1 MLLFL
6 IDPLGISRGEDKV
19 TSFPSDFKHV
29 TGATAVDKEKT
40 PPAENKEWN
49 ELHSASQGGGVD
61 IIETMLSL
69 GIDINSKDS
78 LGTTPL
84 MVAAASGKMQ
94 AVNFLLKK
102 GADPFLRTNT
112 GRNLLHAAVEGGN
125 VLIVKT
131 VLSNNIDI
139 NAKDDDGHT
148 SLMKAAYQN
157 NLEVVEC
164 LLRKGADPLLKDN
177 LGRNVLLIASQYGSI
192 AVIEQLLSVVD
203 INSRDDE
210 GNTPLMVAA
219 ACANVQAVNYLL
231 EKDADLLLTGKSGW
245 SLLHF
250 ASQGGNVA
258 IIETI
263 LSKGLDIDIKD
274 DCGTGLT
281 PLAVSILFKNLE
293 ALNYLLNKGA
303 NPFVENN
310 LNGNL
315 LHLATKG
322 GDVDIIKAILSHGFD
337 INSRDDECNTPLM
350 VAAACAN
357 VQAVNYLLEKDADL
371 LLTGKGGLSSLHFAS
386 QGDNVAIIET
396 ILSKGLDIDI
406 KDDCGTG
413 LTPLAVAILF
423 KNLEALNYLLNK
435 GANPFVEWNH
445 INGNSLHLATIGGD
459 VDIIKAILSHGF
471 DINIKTSEGLTP
483 LMLATFTKKAA
494 VVDCFLE
501 NGADPTLRDNS
512 GRTCLHHAS
521 QRADVPII
529 KKCLSLGLD
538 IESKDVDGK
547 TPLMIAVAE
556 GNSDA
561 VEFLLKKKGGFQFKQ
576 GSAQ

>member
-1 MLLFL
+1 MLLLL
-6 IDPLGISRGEDKV
+6 IDPSGISRGKDKV
-19 TSFPSDFKHV
+19 TSFLADFKHV

-40 PPAENKEWN
+40 PPTENKEWN
-49 ELHSASQGGGVD
+49 ELHSASQGGVVA

-78 LGTTPL
+78 LERTPL
-84 MVAAASGKMQ
+84 IVAAASGKMQ
-94 AVNFLLKK
+94 AVNFLLEK
-102 GADPFLRTNT
+102 GADPFLTTNT

-125 VLIVKT
+125 VLIVET

-139 NAKDDDGHT
+139 NSKDDDGHT
-148 SLMKAAYQN
+148 SLMIAAFHN
-157 NLEVVEC
+157 NLEVVEY
-164 LLRKGADPLLKDN
+164 LLRKGADPLLKTK
-177 LGRNVLLIASQYGSI
+177 LGRNVLLIASQYASI

-274 DCGTGLT
+274 
-281 PLAVSILFKNLE
+281 N
-293 ALNYLLNKGA
+293 
-303 NPFVENN
+303 
-310 LNGNL
+310 
-315 LHLATKG
+315 
-322 GDVDIIKAILSHGFD
+322 
-337 INSRDDECNTPLM
+337 
-350 VAAACAN
+350 
-357 VQAVNYLLEKDADL
+357 
-371 LLTGKGGLSSLHFAS
+371 
-386 QGDNVAIIET
+386 
-396 ILSKGLDIDI
+396 
-406 KDDCGTG
+406 CGTG

-435 GANPFVEWNH
+435 GADPFVETNL
-445 INGNSLHLATIGGD
+445 ISANLLHLATIGGD
-459 VDIIKAILSHGF
+459 IDTIKAILSHGF
-471 DINIKTSEGLTP
+471 DINIKSTEGLTS
-483 LMLATFTKKAA
+483 LMFATFTKKAA

-501 NGADPTLRDNS
+501 NGADPTLRDNF
-512 GRTCLHHAS
+512 GRTCLHYAS
-521 QRADVPII
+521 QGGDVPII

-547 TPLMIAVAE
+547 TPLMIAAAE

-561 VEFLLKKKGGFQFKQ
+561 VEFLLKKNDAFQFKQ